1 MFLPIPLEFKYTG
14 TRTSFPAANA
24 ALLVINVLVYL
35 CGWQWPAGPG
45 TEPLSIL
52 LYGFCHF
59 GFWHLVLNMWVL
71 WVFGNPVNRR
81 LGNGLYLLV
90 YLGCLVA
97 VGLFAR
103 VILPVGLVGA
113 SGAIFAVITIAL
125 ILMPAAVVESAYLAL
140 FPLTLLFGLLHRP
153 KYELNWFLS
162 WGIVAVPAWWC
173 LVLIPLMELFSV
185 LWRACCFGWIS
196 CWTPAAHL
204 LGILCG
210 VAVVLMLPTR
220 VTGRSAVS
228 SAQ

>member
-1 MFLPIPLEFKYTG
+1 MFLPIPLEFKNVAVKN
-14 TRTSFPAANA
+14 SFPTANA
-24 ALLVINVLVYL
+24 ALILINTVVFL
-35 CGWQWPAGPG
+35 CGWQWPAGPNTG
-45 TEPLSIL
+45 PLSFL

-90 YLGCLVA
+90 YLGCLMA

-103 VILPVGLVGA
+103 ILLPVGLVGS
-113 SGAIFAVITIAL
+113 SGAIFAIIAIAL
-125 ILMPAAVVESAYLAL
+125 ILMPAALVESAYVAV
-140 FPLTLLFGLLHRP
+140 FPLTLLLGLWNRP
-153 KYELNWFLS
+153 KYELNWFIS

-185 LWRACCFGWIS
+185 FWRVWTFGWFS
-196 CWTPAAHL
+196 CWTPGAHL

-210 VAVVLMLPTR
+210 VAVVLMLPAKI
-220 VTGRSAVS
+220 TGRQSTFGI
-228 SAQ
+228 